1 MLVSFREGIPQI
13 SDHLFQVNA
22 NMKQMKQFTT
32 YRHPKT
38 RQATWSHTAA
48 NKRVINLLPLPM
60 VLHTICANDDSWELH
75 GRMASWEWDTCNRYK
90 YMCFIYVFMKIKK
103 SYTTYLNEKNM
114 LVVYTCFYV
123 LLNVKLYIQH
133 MRKDKLKS
141 FLFQQDTLL
150 LHFLLAV
157 LDKPNIPN
165 VSENPGNLH
174 ISPSTA
180 VLVISQNVGWYI
192 VIITCML
199 LRSLQKDTTQRSMV
213 NYPGRSTQTLEL
225 VNLGYAF

>member
-1 MLVSFREGIPQI
+1 MFYLCIYE
-13 SDHLFQVNA
+13 
-22 NMKQMKQFTT
+22 
-32 YRHPKT
+32 
-38 RQATWSHTAA
+38 
-48 NKRVINLLPLPM
+48 NK
-60 VLHTICANDDSWELH
+60 
-75 GRMASWEWDTCNRYK
+75 
-90 YMCFIYVFMKIKK
+90 KK